1 MKLVALILA
10 IAVAVGYLL
19 GGRLSQLS
27 ELHVRYAPIAL
38 IGLLLQV
45 VNPPGRWPF
54 ALLIVSFVLLVVF
67 TVANLRTAGFALI
80 LVGVVLNLAVIAL
93 NGGMPVDRDALLASD
108 QADTLIPLVREQGA
122 KHHLARSDDRLLFL
136 GDVIPV
142 PAPLRQAIS
151 IGDLFTYGGVAFVV
165 VATMRRRV
173 RPVPLTSVAEASGV
187 QI

>member
-1 MKLVALILA
+1 MKLIALILA

-27 ELHVRYAPIAL
+27 GLHVRYAPLAL

-54 ALLIVSFVLLVVF
+54 AFLILSFVLLVVV
-67 TVANLRTAGFALI
+67 TLANVRTAGFAPI
-80 LVGVVLNLAVIAL
+80 LVGVVLNLTVIAL
-93 NGGMPVDRDALLASD
+93 NGGMPVARDALLASD
-108 QADTLIPLVREQGA
+108 QADTLMPLVRQQAA

-136 GDVIPV
+136 GDVIAV
-142 PAPLRQAIS
+142 PAPLSQAIS
-151 IGDLFTYGGVAFVV
+151 IGDLFTYGGVALVV
-165 VATMRRRV
+165 IAAMRRRV
-173 RPVPLTSVAEASGV
+173 RPVPLTSVPEASGV